1 MHRDEVDS
9 NRHGDGD
16 GDKDRGDSKEVYQ
29 SSTTIEYSQD
39 IRGVEKRS
47 KESALSSSRTGGRI
61 LVFKSFQSI
70 EPERE
75 KDTVGPLSCIHC
87 MHF

>member
-1 MHRDEVDS
+1 MHRDEEDG

-16 GDKDRGDSKEVYQ
+16 KDKDRGDSKEVYT

-47 KESALSSSRTGGRI
+47 KESALSSSKTGGRI

-75 KDTVGPLSCIHC
+75 KDTVRPYKRIHC
-87 MHF
+87 MPF

>member
-1 MHRDEVDS
+1 MHRDDEDG

-16 GDKDRGDSKEVYQ
+16 GDTDRGDSKEVYQ

-47 KESALSSSRTGGRI
+47 KESALSTPRTGGRI

-75 KDTVGPLSCIHC
+75 KDSVRPYKRIHS